1 MKVYFWVKLS
11 RTTGRVGTWTPG
23 LATDAQ
29 ATGVFDDSVEAV
41 YFNTVWPGQWEH
53 DVRQKV
59 QTEISWLAMECR
71 FDRYQVV
78 TISEMDYYA
87 FTRKYAEARLEAM
100 GVTKRAIERIKANDR
115 SVIERVIDGEYV
127 EMETAIKQLTANFKE
142 VE

>member
-1 MKVYFWVKLS
+1 
-11 RTTGRVGTWTPG
+11 
-23 LATDAQ
+23 
-29 ATGVFDDSVEAV
+29 
-41 YFNTVWPGQWEH
+41 
-53 DVRQKV
+53 
-59 QTEISWLAMECR
+59 MECR